1 MSEKLYC
8 IVNNSVDSTIPVEG
22 LTGMTIEQA
31 ETWMIE
37 NNTDNNFSIEKDN
50 WQEQEEE

>member
-22 LTGMTIEQA
+22 LVGMTLEQA
-31 ETWMIE
+31 QIWMSE
-37 NNTDNNFSIEKDN
+37 NNADNNFSIEKDN
-50 WQEQEEE
+50 WQEEA

>member
-22 LTGMTIEQA
+22 LVGMTLKQA
-31 ETWMIE
+31 ENWILE
-37 NNTDNNFSIEKDN
+37 NNADSNFSIEKDN
-50 WQEQEEE
+50 WQEEE